1 MPRIRPLQA
10 GTLIAFLMLTYIKW
24 DLMVKKSLLCILLF
38 LTKSTV
44 YAQTNQSL
52 ELLKNKIE
60 YHVIN
65 ELSTHAEGRI
75 QVTADKIDSRLQ
87 LGPCEENQLE
97 VFNPYQTTMLKTST
111 MGIRCKEAENHW
123 TLYVPIKIAL
133 LKPVYVAKRM
143 LVRGSPIREEDM
155 YQTELD
161 VQLLRHGYFID
172 KEELIGQICKQNIDP
187 DSPLTPYNIE
197 LAKLVHKGEQVSI
210 VASEGNLNIS
220 MNGIALS
227 TGALGELIKVK
238 NLSSKRIIETRVLA
252 DKKVGVIL

>member
-1 MPRIRPLQA
+1 MC
-10 GTLIAFLMLTYIKW
+10 
-24 DLMVKKSLLCILLF
+24 VLLCLI
-38 LTKSTV
+38 SNSV
-44 YAQTNQSL
+44 CAQANQSL

-75 QVTADKIDSRLQ
+75 QVTADKMDSRLQ
-87 LGPCEENQLE
+87 LGACEENQLE
-97 VFNPYQTTMLKTST
+97 VFNPYQTPMLKTST
-111 MGIRCKEAENHW
+111 MGIRCKETENHW
-123 TLYVPIKIAL
+123 TLYVPIKITL

-143 LVRGSPIREEDM
+143 LVRGSPIREDDL

-172 KEELIGQICKQNIDP
+172 KEELIGQICKQNIEP
-187 DSPLTPYNIE
+187 DSPLTPNNIE

-210 VASEGNLNIS
+210 VATDGNLTIS

-238 NLSSKRIIETRVLA
+238 NISSKRIIETRVLA